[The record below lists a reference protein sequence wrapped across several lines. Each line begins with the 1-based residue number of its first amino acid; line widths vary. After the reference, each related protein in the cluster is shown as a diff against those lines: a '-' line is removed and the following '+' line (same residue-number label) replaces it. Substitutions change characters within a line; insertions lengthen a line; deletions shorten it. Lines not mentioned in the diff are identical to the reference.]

1 MEKQLSNP
9 TLVRASK
16 LGPTHTP
23 RHLQLYR
30 KQNGTGSLHHELPI
44 LRCLVLPK
52 KMFYQLNVVQ
62 NGSPN
67 LEARTNQSSRLFLNK
82 IRKSKHGKTAI

>member
-1 MEKQLSNP
+1 MEKQLSKP

-16 LGPTHTP
+16 LGPTHNP
-23 RHLQLYR
+23 GHLQSYR

-44 LRCLVLPK
+44 LGCLVHPK
-52 KMFYQLNVVQ
+52 KMFYQLNVAQ

-67 LEARTNQSSRLFLNK
+67 LEARTSQSSRLFLNT
-82 IRKSKHGKTAI
+82 IRI